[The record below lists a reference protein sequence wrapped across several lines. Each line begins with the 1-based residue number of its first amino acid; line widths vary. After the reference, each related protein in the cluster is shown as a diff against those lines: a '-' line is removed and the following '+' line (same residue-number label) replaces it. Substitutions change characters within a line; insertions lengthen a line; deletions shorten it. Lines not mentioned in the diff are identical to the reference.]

1 MEGMSNTTISTD
13 VDRRA
18 LARFFRVLS
27 DPTRL
32 QILGLL
38 SEQALTVT
46 ELVDRLDMPRSRVSN
61 HLACLRHCLFVD
73 CEPEGRSVRYR
84 LAGGDLDA
92 LLREASEVAECRA
105 EHLASCDRIGPQWL

>member
-1 MEGMSNTTISTD
+1 MSITATSAGVD
-13 VDRRA
+13 VRA

-38 SEQALTVT
+38 SEEALTVT
-46 ELVDRLDMPRSRVSN
+46 ELVDRLDVPRSRVSN
-61 HLACLRHCLFVD
+61 HLACLRHCQFVD

-84 LAGGDLDA
+84 LVGGDLDA
-92 LLREASEVAECRA
+92 LLREASEVAACRA
-105 EHLASCDRIGPQWL
+105 VHLASCDRIGPEWL